1 MMNVN
6 EIANFVKNYIDVE
19 RPTRKALFKDI
30 VKEVDW
36 RKDCEVDHRNMFQ
49 TPWTVVV
56 KDQKRL
62 VEHKW
67 PPSHY

>member
-1 MMNVN
+1 MLSRIKAI
-6 EIANFVKNYIDVE
+6 IASASKKDLE
-19 RPTRKALFKDI
+19 SPEFKDI